1 MLRSLN
7 GKGIIWVASYP
18 RSGTTWVRMA
28 LFNLFKIMSGSQMPA
43 HLSALN
49 DFSPWDAKFPQYKN
63 YLRGEYHKLP
73 PGMLCAAHFH
83 AQQDVARDRPGPV
96 FVKTHWPLGKL
107 RGYNT
112 HDLSVSAGAIYVVRN
127 PLDLTVSLSSF
138 LGKSIDA
145 TIELMANPTTGLN
158 NAEAFELWGSWTQ
171 NVSSWI
177 GSPNVR
183 IVKYEDLLNEP
194 DVWFGSVMRYAFDPP
209 PTSDQV
215 NAAVAQTAFGRL
227 KAQADVVGYSTPS
240 GRSFF
245 REGRSGEWREK
256 LTSAQVDRIVA
267 NHGDVMRHLSYLP
280 A

>member
-1 MLRSLN
+1 
-7 GKGIIWVASYP
+7 
-18 RSGTTWVRMA
+18 MA

-43 HLSALN
+43 HLSALD
-49 DFSPWDAKFPQYKN
+49 DFSPWDATFPQYKN
-63 YLRGEYHKLP
+63 YLRGEHQKLP
-73 PGMLCAAHFH
+73 QHTLCAAHFH
-83 AQQDVARDRPGPV
+83 AQQDVARDHPGPI

-107 RGYNT
+107 SGYNT
-112 HDLSVSAGAIYVVRN
+112 VDLSVSAGAIYVVRN

-145 TIELMANPTTGLN
+145 TIELMADPTMGLN
-158 NAEAFELWGSWTQ
+158 NALAFELWGSWTQ

-177 GSPNVR
+177 GSSSIC

-194 DVWFGSVMRYAFDPP
+194 EVWFGAVMKYAFDPP

-215 NAAVAQTAFGRL
+215 SAAVAQTAFGRL
-227 KAQADVVGYSTPS
+227 KAEDNGVGYSKARVPS
-240 GRSFF
+240 GGSFF

-256 LTSAQVDRIVA
+256 LTSAQVDRVVA